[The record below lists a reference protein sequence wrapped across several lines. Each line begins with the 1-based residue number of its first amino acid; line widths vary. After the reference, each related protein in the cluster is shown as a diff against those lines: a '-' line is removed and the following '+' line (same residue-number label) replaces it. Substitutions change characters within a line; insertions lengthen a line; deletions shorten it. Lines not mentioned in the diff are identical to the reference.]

1 MPGSLAGSMRS
12 GIDAKYSKI
21 EDIKDPVF
29 RRDLEKS
36 EAGIVPDK
44 GSTIK
49 LKCMV
54 ENIVGEQ
61 PEYIIWKKGNRM
73 LNYDTERGGIR

>member
-44 GSTIK
+44 GSTIRIAQK
-49 LKCMV
+49 KQKQ
-54 ENIVGEQ
+54 VGE
-61 PEYIIWKKGNRM
+61 
-73 LNYDTERGGIR
+73 

>member
-21 EDIKDPVF
+21 EDIKEPIYK
-29 RRDLEKS
+29 RDLTKN
-36 EAGIVPDK
+36 EAGIQPDK

-49 LKCMV
+49 
-54 ENIVGEQ
+54 IAQ
-61 PEYIIWKKGNRM
+61 KK
-73 LNYDTERGGIR
+73 